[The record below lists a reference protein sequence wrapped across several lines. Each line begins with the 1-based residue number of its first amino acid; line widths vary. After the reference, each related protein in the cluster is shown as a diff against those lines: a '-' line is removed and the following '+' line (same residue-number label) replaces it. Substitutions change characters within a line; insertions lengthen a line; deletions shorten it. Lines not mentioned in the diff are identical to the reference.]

1 VDFQHDQAGVR
12 VVFGAGSLSRLP
24 EELDRLGV
32 LSAAIVHSNSQAGRA
47 AALERR
53 LGPRAAGTIDGAR
66 QHVPLELAESARESV
81 RALHADVLIALG
93 GGSAI
98 GVAKAVALTEEL
110 PIVAVP
116 TTYSGSEMT
125 SIYGVSSNGRKRTG
139 LDENVRPRTVIYD
152 SDLSRELPLAVT
164 AASALNAL
172 AHCVDSIWA
181 PGATPIT
188 TALAEQG
195 ARYLCEGLVAVLE
208 RPADR
213 EARDALLLGAS
224 LAGWAI
230 SVTGTALQHQLVH
243 AIAGSLDLP
252 QADTHAVLLPHV
264 ARIKA
269 PGVPEAAARLAAA
282 LGSDDGLEAGIR
294 SLTTRAGVAT
304 GLRQLGV
311 HPHDLDTAFDAARDA
326 VCLSGGELR
335 ELLDAAYA
343 T

>member
-1 VDFQHDQAGVR
+1 VEFQHDQAGVR
-12 VVFGAGSLSRLP
+12 VVFGAGSSARLP

-32 LSAAIVHSNSQAGRA
+32 LCAAIVHSDSQCDRA

-53 LGPRAAGTIDGAR
+53 LGPRAAGCVAGVR
-66 QHVPLELAESARESV
+66 QHVPVEVAESARDEV
-81 RALHADVLIALG
+81 RASHADVLIALG

-98 GVAKAVALTEEL
+98 GVAKAVALSEQL

-125 SIYGVSSNGRKRTG
+125 SIYGMSSNGRKHTG
-139 LDENVRPRTVIYD
+139 YDEAVRPRTVIYD
-152 SDLSRELPLAVT
+152 SDLSRELPLGIT

-188 TALAEQG
+188 VALAEQG

-208 RPADR
+208 RPADQN
-213 EARDALLLGAS
+213 ARDMLLLGAS
-224 LAGWAI
+224 FAGWAI
-230 SVTGTALQHQLVH
+230 SVTGTALQHKLVH
-243 AIAGSLDLP
+243 AIAGSLDL
-252 QADTHAVLLPHV
+252 QAADTHAVLLPHV

-269 PGVPEAAARLAAA
+269 PGSPEAAARLAAA
-282 LGSDDGLEAGIR
+282 LGSDEGLESAIR
-294 SLTTRAGVAT
+294 SLTTRAGVPT

-311 HPHDLDTAFDAARDA
+311 HRNDLETAFDAARDA